1 MKSGLAASCMCMH
14 TNLVFHTALGGGLAY
29 GVSSVLVGH
38 PIDTVKN
45 KMQAQEGYEAK
56 DALKTM
62 FTTLRTQGILG
73 LYRGALPQFI
83 GSMCFRSA
91 QFAGYHSTYNNS
103 FMDSSFGR
111 YELPLTGGLQVRVV
125 ISGIV
130 AGLSRAALETPIDY
144 WKIRRQVV
152 KEWNIREITGLKVTT
167 LSRILLLP
175 AFFIYLEKARPYQS
189 GLFGAS
195 PVGTFFF
202 TGLCGTAAW
211 WTIWPLEYMKSQV
224 QAGYGDSNQTL
235 FQRMSNV
242 MKERGGFLAL
252 YRGLGPGSIR
262 SFFANGISMV
272 AYKFV
277 SETLAKWLRKRA

>member
-1 MKSGLAASCMCMH
+1 
-14 TNLVFHTALGGGLAY
+14 
-29 GVSSVLVGH
+29 
-38 PIDTVKN
+38 
-45 KMQAQEGYEAK
+45 MQAQEGYEAK
-56 DALKTM
+56 DALRTIL
-62 FTTLRTQGILG
+62 TTLRTQGILG
-73 LYRGALPQFI
+73 LYRGSLPQFI

-91 QFAGYHSTYNNS
+91 QFAGYHSTYNSS

-125 ISGIV
+125 MSGVV

-152 KEWNIREITGLKVTT
+152 KEWNIREITGLRVTT

-189 GLFGAS
+189 SLFGES
-195 PVGTFFF
+195 SVGTFFF
-202 TGLCGTAAW
+202 TGFCATAAW

-224 QAGYGDSNQTL
+224 QAGYGDDGQTL
-235 FQRMSNV
+235 RQRMSGV

-252 YRGLGPGSIR
+252 YRGLGPGSVR

-272 AYKFV
+272 AYKLV
-277 SETLAKWLRKRA
+277 SDKLAECL

>member
-1 MKSGLAASCMCMH
+1 M
-14 TNLVFHTALGGGLAY
+14 
-29 GVSSVLVGH
+29 GH
-38 PIDTVKN
+38 PIDTIKN

-56 DALKTM
+56 DAIRTM

-91 QFAGYHSTYNNS
+91 QFAGYHSTYNSSLLDN
-103 FMDSSFGR
+103 SFGR
-111 YELPLTGGLQVRVV
+111 YELPLTGGLQLRVV
-125 ISGIV
+125 LSGVV

-152 KEWNIREITGLKVTT
+152 KEWNIREITGLRVTT
-167 LSRILLLP
+167 LSRIILLP
-175 AFFIYLEKARPYQS
+175 TFFIYLEKARPYQS
-189 GLFGAS
+189 SLFGES

-202 TGLCGTAAW
+202 TGLCATAAW

-224 QAGYGDSNQTL
+224 QAGYGDDSQTL
-235 FQRMSNV
+235 RQRMSGV

-252 YRGLGPGSIR
+252 YRGLGPGSVR
-262 SFFANGISMV
+262 SFFANGVSMV
-272 AYKFV
+272 AYKLV
-277 SETLAKWLRKRA
+277 SEKLAEWL